1 MFKLILDL
9 KPSQFAN
16 SKVRISNAENN
27 AFRRSSS
34 GTIEL
39 NVSNTDGN
47 ARNTPGNGID
57 GTLGQPIPII
67 RMNSTVS
74 RKVSLDP
81 TPANEGINLP
91 NFITAYLAYLN
102 T

>member
-1 MFKLILDL
+1 MIKICLNLD
-9 KPSQFAN
+9 KNQFSNDTVNISQIA
-16 SKVRISNAENN
+16 NN
-27 AFRRSSS
+27 AFTLSSYGVIQLNTS
-34 GTIEL
+34 GYG
-39 NVSNTDGN
+39 GN

-81 TPANEGINLP
+81 TPTNEGVNLP